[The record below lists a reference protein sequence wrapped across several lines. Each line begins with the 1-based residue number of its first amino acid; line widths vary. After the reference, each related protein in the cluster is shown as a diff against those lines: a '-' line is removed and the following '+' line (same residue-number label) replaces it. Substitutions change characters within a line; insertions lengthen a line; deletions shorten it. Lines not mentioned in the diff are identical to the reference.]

1 MNILLNKNFILKK
14 KLIQIENSGGLIK
27 YNAFLTSWNQKKDVC
42 QAKKLDEGFG

>member
-27 YNAFLTSWNQKKDVC
+27 YNAFLTSWNQKKRRLSS
-42 QAKKLDEGFG
+42 QKA